1 MSDTA
6 TLLEQ
11 EAGAMVR
18 RLFAKDPT
26 LWVDDPRTPEVADRL
41 GWLDAP
47 QRYERKLGE
56 LVGLVDQ
63 VKGSFDRVVLLGMG
77 GSSLAPE
84 VFAKS
89 FRRRPGSLALVV
101 LDTTHPDAIAAAL
114 EGGGAELAR
123 TLFIVASKSGT
134 TIESCSLNELCWEKT
149 GQRGGQFIAITD
161 PGTVLAQLAQ
171 ERGFLRCFEND
182 PAIGGRFSAL
192 SYFGLVPAALIGVPL
207 TEVLERAA
215 TVATRDA
222 LAAKEGRAHE
232 VSGAPLAAHL
242 AANWRGGRDKLT
254 LATTPGYGA
263 FGVWME
269 QLVAESTGKQGKGI
283 VPIVDEPMVPR
294 ALGEDRLYVTMVESG
309 MAVDL
314 PPGADA
320 GSLPGL
326 HRLDLGAQ
334 FYTWEIATA
343 LAGAWMR
350 VNPFDQPNVQESK
363 AQGQEAL
370 KATKAAKA
378 ARAAE
383 AGEEERV
390 QGLEGVE
397 SALKPWLESLRPG
410 DYAAIL
416 AYLPPTQPNDG
427 YLNRIRKAILL
438 SRGVAT
444 TLGYGPRYLH
454 STGQLHKGGKA
465 NGVFLQIET
474 SPSRDI
480 QVPGSGGGHTFGQLI
495 QAQATGDYRALT
507 ARDRRVLRVRLR
519 PGELERLAQAMEEV
533 CA

>member
-6 TLLEQ
+6 ALLER

-26 LWVDDPRTPEVADRL
+26 LWVDDPGAPEVANRL

-47 QRYERKLGE
+47 QRYERKLAE
-56 LVGLVDQ
+56 LTGLADQ

-84 VFAKS
+84 VFARS

-161 PGTVLAQLAQ
+161 PGTVLAQLAG

-182 PAIGGRFSAL
+182 PEIGGRFSAL

-222 LAAKEGRAHE
+222 LAAQEGRAHE

-269 QLVAESTGKQGKGI
+269 QLVAESTGKQGLGL
-283 VPIVDEPMVPR
+283 VPIVDEPLVPR

-343 LAGAWMR
+343 LVGAWMR

-363 AQGQEAL
+363 TQSQEAL
-370 KATKAAKA
+370 KGIKAAA
-378 ARAAE
+378 TE
-383 AGEEERV
+383 PV

-397 SALKPWLESLRPG
+397 SALRPWLERLQPG
-410 DYAAIL
+410 EYAAIL

-427 YLNRIRKAILL
+427 YLNRIRKAILQ

-444 TLGYGPRYLH
+444 TLGYGPRFLH

-465 NGVFLQIET
+465 NGAFLQIET

-480 QVPGSGGGHTFGQLI
+480 QVPGSGHTFGQLI

-507 ARDRRVLRVRLR
+507 VRGRRVLRIRLK
-519 PGELERLAQAMEEV
+519 PGELERLAQATEAL

>member
-6 TLLEQ
+6 KLLET

-26 LWVDDPRTPEVADRL
+26 LWVDDPRTPEVANRL

-47 QRYERKLGE
+47 QRYERQLGE
-56 LVGLVDQ
+56 LTGLVDQ
-63 VKGSFDRVVLLGMG
+63 VKGSFDRVALLGMG

-114 EGGGAELAR
+114 DGGELAR

-134 TIESCSLNELCWEKT
+134 TVESCSLNELCWEKT

-171 ERGFLRCFEND
+171 ERGFLRCFAND
-182 PAIGGRFSAL
+182 PEIGGRFSAL

-222 LAAKEGRAHE
+222 LAAKDGNAHE

-283 VPIVDEPMVPR
+283 IPIVDEPMVPR

-334 FYTWEIATA
+334 FYTWEVATA
-343 LAGAWMR
+343 LVGAWMR

-363 AQGQEAL
+363 AQSQAAL
-370 KATKAAKA
+370 KSLKAA
-378 ARAAE
+378 E
-383 AGEEERV
+383 SEPG

-397 SALKPWLESLRPG
+397 SALRPWLESLQPG
-410 DYAAIL
+410 DYAAVL
-416 AYLPPTQPNDG
+416 AYTPPTQPTDG
-427 YLNRIRKAILL
+427 YLNRIRKAIVR

-454 STGQLHKGGKA
+454 STGQLHKGGKPSGA
-465 NGVFLQIET
+465 FLQIET

-480 QVPGSGGGHTFGQLI
+480 QVPGAGHTFGQLI

-507 ARDRRVLRVRLR
+507 ARGRRVLRVRLK